1 MKKKRGLI
9 EACMRNYRM
18 VIALVVALMGV
29 GIYSLVVMPKQ
40 EFPPVVVRQG
50 LVAAIYPGATTEEV
64 EEQVTKPLERYL
76 FSYKEVKRN
85 LTYSKTRDGV
95 SYVMVM
101 LNDDVDNKD
110 EVWSKIKHGLKDFKM
125 QLPAGVLAV
134 MVNDDFGETSAL
146 LLALESEEKTYREME
161 GYLDNL
167 EEKLRSIKSVS
178 NLRRYGL
185 QSEQIGVYL
194 DKDKL
199 AAYGMT
205 NRDLVTTLFTQGFTT
220 AGGSVESCKLE
231 LPIHVQS
238 PYPSEKEVADQIV
251 YSDPAGNIVRLKD
264 IARIEREYKE
274 PTDYITHNGKKSLI
288 LSLEMREGYNI
299 VEYGEEVDKVLNEF
313 QAGLPDEVSVSRI
326 VDQPKL
332 VEDSVFSFLK
342 DLLTSIVIVV
352 LVMMALFPFRSAVV
366 SGISIPVSIFIS
378 IAVMYA
384 CGIPINT
391 VTLASLI
398 VVLGMLVD
406 NSIIV
411 VDAYLEKLDNG
422 VSRWYAAISSAK
434 DYFPS
439 IALAT
444 LCICTIFFP
453 ILMTSQGIIYDFVLY
468 FPFTLAITLT
478 VSLAV
483 AMLFMPYLEYS
494 IIKKG
499 LKAKQP
505 EGKKQGKNLLDGVQK
520 GYEHILDWVFRFPKT
535 TIGLGILSVG
545 VAVWMMSQTN
555 IRMLPIA
562 DRDQFAVEIYLPY
575 GSSLNQTA
583 EICDSL
589 YTILKKDE
597 RIKSVTSFVG
607 SSSPRFQATYTP
619 NFPAK
624 NYAQFIVNT
633 ASIKAT
639 EEVLDE
645 YADRYAYYFPEAYVR
660 FRQLDYQVTYTPLE
674 VRFTGAD
681 MDVLKEQ
688 GNKLIDVL
696 NKQVEGLIWVH
707 SSSENMQPTIGVEL
721 DPVEASRL
729 GITKGMVSADLAMKY
744 DGVPVGSIWE
754 GDYDLPVLL
763 KSDNPKE
770 AFDEVGDEYV
780 STLVPGITVPLRQ
793 VADVKPDWQNGQI
806 YHVQGERVLSV
817 HACAKRGY
825 DEGKLLNRIMEVV
838 DKEIRPQL
846 PEGVSIK
853 YGGAYE
859 IDSEEIIPPIIK
871 GVLAA
876 MLIVYVFL
884 FINFKKFSLATTA
897 LLSLSLCLLGVM
909 GGLWIAGLDFGTTA
923 VLGVVSLMGI
933 ISRNAIIM
941 FEHAEHLR
949 RDKGFTARDAAY
961 DAGKRRMLPI
971 FLTSATTAFGVI
983 PMIISQ
989 SSLWEPMG
997 VVIFAGTIVATFMV
1011 VTVLP
1016 VTYWKIYPDK
1026 KIVK

>member
-1 MKKKRGLI
+1 MRKKRGLI

-18 VIALVVALMGV
+18 VTALVIAMIGV

-85 LTYSKTRDGV
+85 LTYSKTRDGIA
-95 SYVMVM
+95 YVMVM
-101 LNDDVDNKD
+101 LNNDVDNKD

-125 QLPAGVLAV
+125 QLPSGVLAV

-161 GYLDNL
+161 SYLDDL

-185 QSEQIGVYL
+185 QNEQIGVYL
-194 DKDKL
+194 DKEKL
-199 AAYGMT
+199 AAYGIT
-205 NRDLVTTLFTQGFTT
+205 NRDLISTLFTQGFTT
-220 AGGSVESCKLE
+220 AGGNVENGKLE
-231 LPIHVQS
+231 LPIHVKT
-238 PYPSEKEVADQIV
+238 PYPSEKEVAEQIV
-251 YSDPAGNIVRLKD
+251 YSDLEGNIVRLKD

-274 PTDYITHNGKKSLI
+274 PTEYITHNGKKSLI

-299 VEYGEEVDKVLNEF
+299 VKYGKEVDEVLNAF
-313 QAGLPDEVSVSRI
+313 QAELPTEVSVSRI

-332 VEDSVFSFLK
+332 VEESVYSFLK

-352 LVMMALFPFRSAVV
+352 LVMMVLFPFRSAVI

-378 IAVMYA
+378 IAIMYA

-453 ILMTSQGIIYDFVLY
+453 ILMTSEGIIYDFVLY

-483 AMLFMPYLEYS
+483 AMLFMPYLEFA

-499 LKAKQP
+499 LAQRSND
-505 EGKKQGKNLLDGVQK
+505 KKKGSNMLDGVQK
-520 GYEHILDWVFRFPKT
+520 GYEHILNWVFRFPKT
-535 TIGLGILSVG
+535 TIGLGVLSVG
-545 VAVWMMSQTN
+545 VAVWMMSKTN
-555 IRMLPIA
+555 VRMLPIA

-575 GSSLNQTA
+575 GSTLEQTA

-589 YTILKKDE
+589 YSILKKDE

-607 SSSPRFQATYTP
+607 ASSPRFQATYTP

-633 ASIKAT
+633 ASIEAT

-645 YADRYAYYFPEAYVR
+645 YADRYAYHFPEAYVR

-674 VRFTGAD
+674 VRFTGSD
-681 MDVLKEQ
+681 MKVLKEQ
-688 GNKLIDVL
+688 GNKLIDLL
-696 NKQVEGLIWVH
+696 NKQVEGLTWVH
-707 SSSENMQPTIGVEL
+707 SSSENIQPIIGVKL
-721 DPVEASRL
+721 NPVEASRL
-729 GITKGMVSADLAMKY
+729 GITKTMISADLAMKY
-744 DGVPVGSIWE
+744 DGFPVGSIWE
-754 GDYDLPVLL
+754 GDYDLPILL
-763 KSDNPKE
+763 KSDNTKE
-770 AFDEVGDEYV
+770 TFNGVADEYV
-780 STLVPGITVPLRQ
+780 STLVPGVTIPLRQ
-793 VADVKPDWQNGQI
+793 VADVKPDWQDGQV
-806 YHVQGERVLSV
+806 YHVKGERVLSV
-817 HACAKRGY
+817 HACAQRGY

-838 DKEIRPQL
+838 DREIRPQL
-846 PEGVSIK
+846 PEGVGVK

-859 IDSEEIIPPIIK
+859 IDSEEIIPPVVK

-884 FINFKKFSLATTA
+884 FINFKNISLATTA
-897 LLSLSLCLLGVM
+897 LLSLSLCALGVM
-909 GGLWIAGLDFGTTA
+909 GGLWIADLDFGTTA

-949 RDKGFTARDAAY
+949 RDKGFSARDAAY

-1016 VTYWKIYPDK
+1016 VTYWKIYPEK

>member
-1 MKKKRGLI
+1 MKKKKGLI
-9 EACMRNYRM
+9 EACMRNYKL
-18 VIALVVALMGV
+18 VTALVVALMIV
-29 GIYSLVVMPKQ
+29 GAYSLVVMPKQ
-40 EFPPVVVRQG
+40 EFPPVAVRQG
-50 LVAAIYPGATTEEV
+50 LVAAVYPGATTEEV

-95 SYVMVM
+95 AYVMVM

-125 QLPAGVLAV
+125 QLPAGVMAV

-161 GYLDNL
+161 EHMDRL
-167 EEKLRSIKSVS
+167 EDKLRGVKSVS
-178 NLRRYGL
+178 NIRRYGM
-185 QSEQIGVYL
+185 QNEQISVYL

-199 AAYGMT
+199 AAYGIA
-205 NRDLVTTLFTQGFTT
+205 NRDLVSTLFSQGFTT
-220 AGGSVESCKLE
+220 SGGSLENDKLE
-231 LPIHVQS
+231 LPVHVKS
-238 PYPSEKEVADQIV
+238 PFSSEKEVADQIV
-251 YSDPAGNIVRLKD
+251 YSDPHGNIVRLKD
-264 IARIEREYKE
+264 IARIVREYKE
-274 PTDYITHNGKKSLI
+274 PTDYIVHNGKRSLI
-288 LSLEMREGYNI
+288 LSLEMREGENI
-299 VEYGEEVDKVLNEF
+299 VEYGEEVDEVLKEF
-313 QAGLPDEVSVSRI
+313 QASLPDEMHVSRI
-326 VDQPKL
+326 VDQPEL
-332 VEDSVFSFLK
+332 VEDSVYSFLK
-342 DLLTSIVIVV
+342 DLLVSIVIVV

-411 VDAYLEKLDNG
+411 VDAYLEKLDQG

-434 DYFPS
+434 EYFPS

-453 ILMTSQGIIYDFVLY
+453 ILVTSQGIIYDFVFY

-483 AMLFMPYLEYS
+483 AMLFMPYLEYL
-494 IIKKG
+494 IIRKG

-505 EGKKQGKNLLDGVQK
+505 KGKKKGFNFLDWVQK
-520 GYEHILDWVFRFPKT
+520 GYEHILDWVFRFPKA
-535 TIGLGILSVG
+535 TIALGVLSVI
-545 VAVWMMSQTN
+545 VAGWMMTRTN
-555 IRMLPIA
+555 VRMLPIA

-583 EICDSL
+583 EVCDSL
-589 YTILKKDE
+589 YHILKKDE

-607 SSSPRFQATYTP
+607 ASSPRFQATYTP

-633 ASIKAT
+633 TSIKAT

-645 YADRYAYYFPEAYVR
+645 YADRYAYHFPEAYVR

-674 VRFTGAD
+674 VRFIGED
-681 MDVLKEQ
+681 MDVLKDQ
-688 GNKLIDVL
+688 GDKLISLL
-696 NKQVEGLIWVH
+696 NEKVDGLTWIH
-707 SSSENMQPTIGVEL
+707 GSSENSQPVIDIDL
-721 DPVEASRL
+721 KPVEASRL
-729 GITKGMVSADLAMKY
+729 GITKGMVSADMAMKY
-744 DGVPVGSIWE
+744 SGLPVGSVWE
-754 GDYDLPVLL
+754 GDYDLPILL
-763 KSDNPKE
+763 KSDNGQE
-770 AFDEVGDEYV
+770 EFDRLEDEYV
-780 STLVPGITVPLRQ
+780 STLVPGVTVPLRQ
-793 VADVKPDWQNGQI
+793 VADVKPAWQNGQI
-806 YHVQGERVLSV
+806 YHVQGERVVSV
-817 HACAKRGY
+817 HACPQRGY
-825 DEGKLLNRIMEVV
+825 DEGKLLNCIREVV
-838 DKEIRPQL
+838 EEEITPQL
-846 PEGVSIK
+846 PEGVRIK

-859 IDSEEIIPPIIK
+859 IDSEEIIPPVVK
-871 GVLAA
+871 GVLGA
-876 MLIVYVFL
+876 MLIVYAFL
-884 FINFKKFSLATTA
+884 LINFKKVSLATTA
-897 LLSLSLCLLGVM
+897 LLSLSLCMLGVM
-909 GGLWIAGLDFGTTA
+909 GGLWIYGLDFGTTV
-923 VLGVVSLMGI
+923 VLGIVSLMGI

-949 RDKGFTARDAAY
+949 REKGFTARDAAY

-983 PMIISQ
+983 PMIISK

-1016 VTYWKIYPDK
+1016 VTYWKIHSNK
-1026 KIVK
+1026 